1 MKEYLW
7 IAGYAMLSFKIKKIR
22 KFSDTRLLLTDA
34 ESFRMKSLRV
44 YYVIFNKMASK
55 ILFRA
60 KFGKIQR

>member
-7 IAGYAMLSFKIKKIR
+7 IAGYVMLSFKVKKNR
-22 KFSDTRLLLTDA
+22 KFSDTRFLLTDA
-34 ESFRMKSLRV
+34 ESLRMKILRV

-60 KFGKIQR
+60 EFGKIQR